1 MSDQPKD
8 QANDHLESADNP
20 MQHPDEQ
27 PSGGS
32 DEPHVGKLLIV
43 LILAVVIIGIVT
55 IVSEAYLS

>member
-1 MSDQPKD
+1 MRDQRKD
-8 QANDHLESADNP
+8 PANDHLESADNP

-32 DEPHVGKLLIV
+32 DGPHFGKLLIV
-43 LILAVVIIGIVT
+43 LILAVVSIGIVT

>member
-8 QANDHLESADNP
+8 QVNDHLESADNP

-32 DEPHVGKLLIV
+32 DGPHFGRLLIV
-43 LILAVVIIGIVT
+43 LILAVAIIGIVT
-55 IVSEAYLS
+55 IVSEAFLS